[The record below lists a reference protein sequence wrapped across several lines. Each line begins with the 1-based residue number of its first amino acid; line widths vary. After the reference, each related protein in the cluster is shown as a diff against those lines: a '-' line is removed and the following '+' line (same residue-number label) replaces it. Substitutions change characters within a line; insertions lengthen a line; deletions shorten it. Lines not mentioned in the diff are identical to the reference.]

1 MKLFKIFTILTVIL
15 NALILIGAGHGIAPF
30 IFAEI
35 FGLIGMFSNSN
46 EINITGNYDE
56 KLIPI
61 AILSLVF
68 QIILITT
75 LFQKNLKKKKIF
87 ITCSAIAL
95 IILLLYLTKDFAES
109 NIDSMTLKSG
119 IPFLISSLILIFIV
133 NKYNKVQIE
142 NEKKW
147 NKKHYR

>member
-1 MKLFKIFTILTVIL
+1 MKSCNIFTILTVIS
-15 NALILIGAGHGIAPF
+15 NALILIGAGHGTAPF

-35 FGLIGMFSNSN
+35 FALTVMFSNFN

-75 LFQKNLKKKKIF
+75 LFKKNLKKKRIF

-95 IILLLYLTKDFAES
+95 IILLLYLIKDFSES
-109 NIDSMTLKSG
+109 SLDKMTLTSG
-119 IPFLISSLILIFIV
+119 IPFLISSLILIIV
-133 NKYNKVQIE
+133 VNISNKVQIE
-142 NEKKW
+142 NDK
-147 NKKHYR
+147 